1 LEWIYFI
8 LARVG
13 RILELISAK
22 ENGIFCKISTRVGY
36 WTLDIDYWTLKT
48 AGFVQC
54 PTRGEGCN
62 ELTSFARVGR
72 ISRIWPSRRKMKT

>member
-1 LEWIYFI
+1 
-8 LARVG
+8 
-13 RILELISAK
+13 
-22 ENGIFCKISTRVGY
+22 
-36 WTLDIDYWTLKT
+36 LDIDYWTLKT

-72 ISRIWPSRRKMKT
+72 FLGFTFAREKVFFAKSSPALDIGHWILIIGY